1 MSGDS
6 CPPNDKVVLVPGL
19 WFGRPALWLLAWRLR
34 RHGLRA
40 ILYRYDARSA
50 ALPAAREALAR
61 LMAVSGAHYV
71 VGYSLGGIVVADF
84 CRYHPR
90 AYERAVV
97 LGAPFRGSR
106 AARRL
111 YRCPAVRG
119 LFGVA
124 APVLVHGLRL
134 GAIPRLGVVT
144 GLKPYGLAR
153 CLLAGRAH
161 DGVLRAC
168 ETRLRGARD
177 AVALPLSHAGLVM
190 SRVSAR
196 VIGTYLA
203 CGRFGD

>member
-6 CPPNDKVVLVPGL
+6 CPCNEPVVLVPGL

-34 RHGLRA
+34 RLGLRA
-40 ILYRYDARSA
+40 ILYRYDARAA

-61 LMAVSGAHYV
+61 LMVSSGARHV

-97 LGAPFRGSR
+97 LGTPFRGSR

-111 YRCPAVRG
+111 YRCPALRG

-124 APVLVHGLRL
+124 APVLIRGLRP

-144 GLKPYGLAR
+144 GVKPRGLAG
-153 CLLAGRAH
+153 CLLAGGAH

-168 ETRLRGARD
+168 ETRLRSARD

-190 SRVSAR
+190 GRLGAR
-196 VIGTYLA
+196 AIWNYLVR
-203 CGRFGD
+203 GRFGD